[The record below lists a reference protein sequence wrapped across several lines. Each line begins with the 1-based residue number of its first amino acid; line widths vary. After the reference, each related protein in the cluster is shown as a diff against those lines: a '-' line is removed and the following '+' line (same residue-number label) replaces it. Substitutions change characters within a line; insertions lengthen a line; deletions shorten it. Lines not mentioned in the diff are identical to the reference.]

1 MTEFQAGTL
10 DIEQML
16 LDPNNFRFQDAPD
29 FIFADTKRFAEE
41 TVQARAAARLRDEAL
56 LPLKQ
61 SILRNGFLPFE
72 RLVVT
77 PYSAT
82 KFLVIEGNRRLAA
95 MQWIR
100 NDLEAGATVPE
111 EIKATLSAVP
121 VVIVPSDSSDPALRE
136 ALMGVR
142 HVSGIKGW
150 GGYQRALLVATLKDK
165 YSLEST
171 EVAQRLAMTV
181 QEVNRRYRALKAL
194 QQMMSSENFSDYAK
208 PDMYPLFHEAV
219 SLPVVREWLG
229 WDDGTCEFKNPT
241 TTDQFFSLISTSQDS
256 TEDFKSPKITTYS
269 EVRDL
274 RLILANPEAKK
285 VLLDPIKSFT
295 EALAVTKRQEIVGSW
310 KAEVAEAA
318 EALKGVGVYELKR
331 IADEDLRLI
340 KDLRAVIDE
349 IILSVE
355 TLRVP

>member
-1 MTEFQAGTL
+1 
-10 DIEQML
+10 ML

-29 FIFADTKRFAEE
+29 FVFADTKRFAEE
-41 TVQARAAARLRDEAL
+41 TVQAKAAARLRDEGL

-77 PYSAT
+77 PYNAT
-82 KFLVIEGNRRLAA
+82 QFLVIEGNRRLAA

-100 NDLEAGATVPE
+100 NDSKAGAAISKEIE
-111 EIKATLSAVP
+111 ETLKAVP

-150 GGYQRALLVATLKDK
+150 GGYQRALLVATLKEK
-165 YSLEST
+165 YSLESID
-171 EVAQRLAMTV
+171 VAQRLGMTV

-194 QQMMSSENFSDYAK
+194 QQMMNNENFSDYAK

-219 SLPVVREWLG
+219 SLPLVREWLG
-229 WDDGTCEFKNPT
+229 WDEVACEFKNET
-241 TTDQFFSLISTSQDS
+241 TTDQFFSLITTSQDS
-256 TEDFKSPKITTYS
+256 ADDSKPPKITTYA

-274 RLILANPEAKK
+274 RLILANPEARK
-285 VLLDPIKSFT
+285 VLLDPTKSFT
-295 EALAVTKRQEIVGSW
+295 EALAVTKREEIVRSW
-310 KAEVAEAA
+310 KAEVAEAT
-318 EALKGVGVYELKR
+318 EALKGIGVYELKR
-331 IADEDLRLI
+331 VTDEDLGLI
-340 KDLRAVIDE
+340 KGLGAVIE
-349 IILSVE
+349 EVISSIKS
-355 TLRVP
+355 LRNP